1 MHSCH
6 LDLCFVHLRKH
17 NASLL
22 FPDGWIDR
30 LASIGMFACLLD
42 HDYDGKK
49 IKEGKK
55 GRRRRVHRESSQ
67 SFLSMAFACGCFS
80 SFRILWTFSLKGA
93 L

>member
-6 LDLCFVHLRKH
+6 LDLCCVHLRKH

-22 FPDGWIDR
+22 FPDVWIDR
-30 LASIGMFACLLD
+30 LASIGMFDCLLD

-55 GRRRRVHRESSQ
+55 GRRRRVHRESSR
-67 SFLSMAFACGCFS
+67 SFFQYCLG
-80 SFRILWTFSLKGA
+80 LWMFLFISDTVDI
-93 L
+93 